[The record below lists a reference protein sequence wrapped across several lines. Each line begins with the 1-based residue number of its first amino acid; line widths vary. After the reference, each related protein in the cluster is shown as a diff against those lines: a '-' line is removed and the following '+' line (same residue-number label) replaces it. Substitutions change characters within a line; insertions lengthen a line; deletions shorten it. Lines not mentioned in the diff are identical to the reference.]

1 MADDRLVTA
10 FQKQGPSPFGG
21 IDNLL
26 VRRAIIK
33 VVGYRM
39 IVGYI
44 HTFMVPR
51 RRPEKNKQCFGSLGT
66 EL

>member
-1 MADDRLVTA
+1 MIGLLPLSKNKVRA
-10 FQKQGPSPFGG
+10 PSGG

-44 HTFMVPR
+44 HTFTEPR
-51 RRPEKNKQCFGSLGT
+51 RRHEKNKQCFGSLAT